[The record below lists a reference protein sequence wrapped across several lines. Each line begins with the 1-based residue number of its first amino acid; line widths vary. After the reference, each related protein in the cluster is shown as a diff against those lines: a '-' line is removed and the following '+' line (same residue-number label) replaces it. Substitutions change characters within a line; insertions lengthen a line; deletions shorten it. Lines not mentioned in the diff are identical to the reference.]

1 MKVLY
6 FLIDRLIITSG
17 AEKKKEELPALSGE
31 FRLTSSQGSRQ
42 GQTQRLRQAAGA
54 QAHST
59 TFEPS
64 PELEGRL
71 EHTAWQH
78 IHAADLVCTRSLCS
92 VCRYSS
98 PACAQH
104 RCMPNSNGPS
114 WEAFLG
120 PSVVSVE
127 ETSCRL

>member
-64 PELEGRL
+64 PELGPPRTHRL
-71 EHTAWQH
+71 ATHPRGGPGLHPKSVFSLPLLLTRLRTTQV
-78 IHAADLVCTRSLCS
+78 HAQLERTKL
-92 VCRYSS
+92 
-98 PACAQH
+98 
-104 RCMPNSNGPS
+104 
-114 WEAFLG
+114 AFLG